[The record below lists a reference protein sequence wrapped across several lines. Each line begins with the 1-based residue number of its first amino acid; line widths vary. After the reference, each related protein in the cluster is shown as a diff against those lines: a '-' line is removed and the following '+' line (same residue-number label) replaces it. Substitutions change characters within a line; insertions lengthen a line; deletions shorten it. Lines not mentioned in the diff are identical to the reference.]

1 MKLDADVLKVLGR
14 SRVEGAQLF
23 LPEQLERK
31 LYLRTDE
38 ALRALGGTWSRKAK
52 AHVFQADPRDA
63 VAAAL
68 DKGAVTTARDL
79 GFFPTPAPLARRLVA
94 LAGVR
99 PGDLAVEPSA
109 GEGAIVAEL
118 IAAGAEVH
126 AVEVDPGRALRLRE
140 KFPKLDVLARDWL
153 DTHVAVVCG
162 RAPRAIVMK
171 PPFSLEGQREADVA
185 HVTHALETVA
195 PGGNVVAV
203 MSAGVTF
210 RQTQASRVLRGTVE
224 AMGGSFE
231 ELPEGTFRESGT
243 DVRAVILTVR
253 GVR

>member
-1 MKLDADVLKVLGR
+1 MKLDADVIQTLR
-14 SRVEGAQLF
+14 ASRVDGARLF
-23 LPEQLERK
+23 LPGQLDRK
-31 LYLRTDE
+31 LYVRTDE
-38 ALRALGGTWSRKAK
+38 ALRALGGQWSRKAR
-52 AHVFQADPRDA
+52 AHVFEADPRDA

-68 DKGAVTTARDL
+68 DAGAVTTARDL

-99 PGDLAVEPSA
+99 PGDVAVEPSA

-118 IAAGAEVH
+118 VAAGAEVH

-140 KFPKLDVLARDWL
+140 RFPKVDVLTRDWL
-153 DTHVAVVCG
+153 DTHVAALCG
-162 RAPRAIVMK
+162 RAPRAIVMN

-185 HVTHALETVA
+185 HVAHALEMVA

-203 MSAGVTF
+203 MSAGVAF
-210 RQTQASRVLRGTVE
+210 RQTQASRVLRGMVE
-224 AMGGSFE
+224 LHGGSIE

-243 DVRAVILTVR
+243 DVRAVVVTVR